1 MPLRKL
7 APRKKRHRKRITE
20 REPGLSPQKLTLFQR
35 NERLNVLQLDLYDF
49 LKRYVPAR
57 FTKKIL
63 QNILEQLDLP
73 RAHGGSTHEVAGRF
87 LHSLKMLQTSRNS
100 SPPTKCL
107 SLADSLLVLAN
118 SKKILVVTGAGI
130 STSLGIPDFRSFQG
144 IYSQLSRSGLEN
156 AQQVFHIDR
165 FYKDPTL
172 FYLVAH
178 KILPQGDKV
187 SDFHRFLRLLELM
200 NKLLRV
206 YTQNIDNLELT
217 AGIDSSKI
225 VHCHGTLST
234 STCLTCRATFSG
246 AATSAA
252 IKMRQVPYCS
262 LCVTDLG
269 SVPMKGLIKP
279 DITFFGEDVNSRFE
293 TMIGKDVKECDLLL
307 VAGTSLK
314 VEPVASIVRN
324 AQNVKK
330 ILVNRDK
337 IDGFDINF
345 LGNCDDIS
353 GYICQE
359 LNWKPENLTN
369 ASAYDVD
376 EHNNSFQIS
385 KR

>member
-7 APRKKRHRKRITE
+7 APRKRRHRKRIKQ
-20 REPGLSPQKLTLFQR
+20 RDPHLQKLTIFQK
-35 NERLNVLQLDLYDF
+35 NERLNILQLDLYDF
-49 LKRYVPAR
+49 LRRYVPAK
-57 FTKKIL
+57 FTKKVL
-63 QNILEQLDLP
+63 QNMLEQLDLP
-73 RAHGGSTHEVAGRF
+73 SAHGGSTHEVAGRF
-87 LHSLKMLQTSRNS
+87 LYSLKMLQTARNS
-100 SPPTKCL
+100 CSPTKSL

-118 SKKILVVTGAGI
+118 AKKILVVTGAGI

-144 IYSQLSRSGLEN
+144 IYSQLRRSGLEN

-165 FYKDPTL
+165 FCKDPTL

-187 SDFHRFLRLLELM
+187 SDFHRFLRLLEQKK
-200 NKLLRV
+200 KLLRV
-206 YTQNIDNLELT
+206 YTQNIDNLEMA
-217 AGIDSSKI
+217 AGIDPSRI

-246 AATSAA
+246 AATFAA

-279 DITFFGEDVNSRFE
+279 DITFFGEDVSPRFE
-293 TMIGKDVKECDLLL
+293 TMIGGDVKECDLLL

-324 AQNVKK
+324 AQSVRKV
-330 ILVNRDK
+330 LVNRDK

-359 LNWKPENLTN
+359 LKWRPQNLTDAN
-369 ASAYDVD
+369 AYVADV
-376 EHNNSFQIS
+376 HNGSFQVS

>member
-20 REPGLSPQKLTLFQR
+20 RDSDPQNLTIFQK
-35 NERLNVLQLDLYDF
+35 NERLNVLQLDLHDF

-57 FTKKIL
+57 FTKNVL
-63 QNILEQLDLP
+63 QNILEQLNLP
-73 RAHGGSTHEVAGRF
+73 RAHDGSTHEVAGRF
-87 LHSLKMLQTSRNS
+87 LHCLKMLQTTRNS
-100 SPPTKCL
+100 SPPPKFLNLT
-107 SLADSLLVLAN
+107 DSLLVLEKA
-118 SKKILVVTGAGI
+118 KKILVVTGAGI

-165 FYKDPTL
+165 FCKDPTL

-187 SDFHRFLRLLELM
+187 SDFHRFLRLLEQK

-206 YTQNIDNLELT
+206 YTQNIDNLELA
-217 AGIDSSKI
+217 AGIDPSRI

-246 AATSAA
+246 AATFAA

-279 DITFFGEDVNSRFE
+279 DITFFGEDVSSRFE
-293 TMIGKDVKECDLLL
+293 TMIGKDVEECDLLL

-330 ILVNRDK
+330 VLVNRDK

-359 LNWKPENLTN
+359 LKWKLETLTDAN
-369 ASAYDVD
+369 FYGV
-376 EHNNSFQIS
+376 EVHNDSFQVS